1 MLKIC
6 KIAVKM
12 LKKNRASGSIS
23 YLRLSKLKYTHA
35 NAGNSISKQFFTH
48 KGIFPRNEK
57 GGGRKVSFR
66 SSPPKITQIS

>member
-48 KGIFPRNEK
+48 KGIFPQKEK
-57 GGGRKVSFR
+57 GGGGAKYHFAPP
-66 SSPPKITQIS
+66 PPKIT